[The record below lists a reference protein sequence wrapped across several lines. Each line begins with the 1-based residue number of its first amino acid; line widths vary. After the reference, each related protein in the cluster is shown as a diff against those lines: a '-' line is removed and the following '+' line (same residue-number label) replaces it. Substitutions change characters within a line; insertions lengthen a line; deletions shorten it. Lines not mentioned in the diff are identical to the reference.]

1 MTRERAMLS
10 TRPAGQSDPWMPAF
24 VLAIAVFSASLLA
37 GTVVVLRAVQT
48 GPSHGA
54 VAIQAADTTDAGRA
68 DTGET
73 RAAAAPAGFTQP
85 IVADIDA
92 PISGLVT
99 DARIAEAIRDAL
111 GTDSEHYG
119 VVVKRLRDG
128 RGASLNADRE
138 FYAAST
144 FKLAVLLEAERRL
157 SAGTLTLDDRLQLT
171 AEDVTEDLGTLGDL
185 DLAADGSLSIRA
197 ALEAMVTVS
206 DNSTA
211 VELLHL
217 LGAGNI
223 DATLAELGLQH
234 TSVNT
239 RDLPTTAGDMALLM
253 EAVVTGK
260 GMSEAAR
267 RDARELLLRQETRD
281 GIPAGLPAG
290 VNVGNKTGTWEGATH
305 DVAFVEAP
313 SGTYV
318 ITVLSDK
325 DWDWAPIS
333 RVSKAVFDVL
343 ETE

>member
-1 MTRERAMLS
+1 MKRQRARLS
-10 TRPAGQSDPWMPAF
+10 GRPPRQKDPWMPAF
-24 VLAIAVFSASLLA
+24 VLALAVFSGSLLV
-37 GTVVVLRAVQT
+37 GTLVVLRAVQ
-48 GPSHGA
+48 PGA
-54 VAIQAADTTDAGRA
+54 ARTAAATILAAPTTDAGQAETAEKRVA
-68 DTGET
+68 DF
-73 RAAAAPAGFTQP
+73 AQP
-85 IVADIDA
+85 IIVDIGV
-92 PISGLVT
+92 PISGLVA
-99 DARIAEAIRDAL
+99 DVRIAAAIRDAL
-111 GTDSEHYG
+111 GVDSEHYG

-157 SAGTLTLDDRLQLT
+157 SAGTLKLDDRLQLS
-171 AEDVTEDLGTLGDL
+171 AEDVTEDLGTLGNL
-185 DLAADGSLSIRA
+185 DLAADGSVSIRA
-197 ALEAMVTVS
+197 AVEAMVTLS

-211 VELLHL
+211 VALLHL

-239 RDLPTTAGDMALLM
+239 RDLPTTAGDMALMM

-267 RDARELLLRQETRD
+267 RDARELRLRQEVRD

-305 DVAFVEAP
+305 DVAFVEGP

-333 RVSKAVFDVL
+333 RVSGAVFDVL
-343 ETE
+343 SRE

>member
-1 MTRERAMLS
+1 MTRERATLS
-10 TRPAGQSDPWMPAF
+10 TRPARHIDPWMPAF

-37 GTVVVLRAVQT
+37 GTVVVLQAVQT
-48 GPSHGA
+48 GTSHGA
-54 VAIQAADTTDAGRA
+54 AATQPSGIADAGQAATD
-68 DTGET
+68 ET
-73 RAAAAPAGFTQP
+73 RAAAAPTDVTEP
-85 IVADIDA
+85 IIIDV
-92 PISGLVT
+92 PISGLVA

-111 GTDSEHYG
+111 GTDSGHYG

-128 RGASLNADRE
+128 RGESLNADRE

-157 SAGTLTLDDRLQLT
+157 SAGTLQLDDRLQLT
-171 AEDVTEDLGTLGDL
+171 AEDVTEDLGTLGKL

-260 GMSEAAR
+260 GMSEGAR

-343 ETE
+343 ARE

>member
-1 MTRERAMLS
+1 
-10 TRPAGQSDPWMPAF
+10 MPAF
-24 VLAIAVFSASLLA
+24 ALAVAVFGASLLV
-37 GTVVVLRAVQT
+37 GTLVVLRALQPGT
-48 GPSHGA
+48 PHRA
-54 VAIQAADTTDAGRA
+54 AAMQPADAADTADAGQA
-68 DTGET
+68 EPGAT
-73 RAAAAPAGFTQP
+73 RAATPSADFTQP
-85 IVADIDA
+85 IIIDVPIRGLVAD
-92 PISGLVT
+92 
-99 DARIAEAIRDAL
+99 ARLAAAIRDAL
-111 GTDSEHYG
+111 GAESEHYG
-119 VVVKRLRDG
+119 VVVKRLSDG

-157 SAGTLTLDDRLQLT
+157 SAGTLKLDDRLQLSD
-171 AEDVTEDLGTLGDL
+171 EDVTEDLGTLGDL

-211 VELLHL
+211 VALLHL
-217 LGAGNI
+217 FGAGNI

-234 TSVNT
+234 TSLNT

-260 GMSEAAR
+260 GMSEPAR
-267 RDARELLLRQETRD
+267 RDARELLLRQEVRD
-281 GIPAGLPAG
+281 GIPAGLPQG

-305 DVAFVEAP
+305 DVAFVEGP
-313 SGTYV
+313 TGTYV

-343 ETE
+343 AKE

>member
-1 MTRERAMLS
+1 MKRQRATLGG
-10 TRPAGQSDPWMPAF
+10 RPARQIDPWLPAF
-24 VLAIAVFSASLLA
+24 VLALAVFSASLLV
-37 GTVVVLRAVQT
+37 GTLVVLRAVQPRAT
-48 GPSHGA
+48 RTAAAAILA
-54 VAIQAADTTDAGRA
+54 VLTTDAGQA
-68 DTGET
+68 ATGET
-73 RAAAAPAGFTQP
+73 RVAAAPADFAQAIIIDVP
-85 IVADIDA
+85 IPGLVADGRVA
-92 PISGLVT
+92 
-99 DARIAEAIRDAL
+99 AAIRDTL
-111 GTDSEHYG
+111 GADSEHYG

-157 SAGTLTLDDRLQLT
+157 SAGTLKLDDRLQLA
-171 AEDVTEDLGTLGDL
+171 AEDVTEDLGTLGNL
-185 DLAADGSLSIRA
+185 DLAADGSVSVRA

-211 VELLHL
+211 VALLHL

-223 DATLAELGLQH
+223 DATLAELGLRH

-253 EAVVTGK
+253 EAVVSGK

-281 GIPAGLPAG
+281 GIPAGLPKG
-290 VNVGNKTGTWEGATH
+290 VSVGNKTGTWQGATH

-343 ETE
+343 STE